1 MALPKN
7 IDLGKLSLKK
17 MPTNYKNTFFDSM
30 LKVINN
36 NHPELFDDSYA
47 RLAVA
52 IVSQC
57 LADLEI
63 AKFKED
69 AKAFFLSNDTS
80 YEFSFIN
87 ICKNLDIP
95 RERFLKAIADKLK

>member
-1 MALPKN
+1 MALPTN
-7 IDLGKLSLKK
+7 IDLGKLGIRK
-17 MPTNYKNTFFDSM
+17 MPTSYKNTFFDNM

-47 RLAVA
+47 RLAIA
-52 IVSQC
+52 LISQS

-63 AKFKED
+63 AKYKED
-69 AKAFFLSNDTS
+69 AKEFFLSNDTK

-95 RERFLKAIADKLK
+95 REKFLKAIADKLK